1 MAKTP
6 SYDPRD
12 TEVLSPLMAGFSEAL
27 SKLSGVLNLNTKQ
40 IKGVTLEKLPWINGE
55 GKTVMG
61 VLYQAPNDNRLWL
74 TTPPPVIRKN
84 GSIISPSSDHFSI
97 DPIGGGLFFEEMYS
111 LLEEDVVT
119 VDATIVIA
127 ESKALY
133 DILSD
138 ISELKTKA
146 AHDKGFYETDTAL
159 KESHS
164 TGVSGDFAIVGST
177 DTMWL
182 WDADTQQWKDSHK
195 ATDFSNYYNKGE
207 IDNFLSQKEPL
218 INKRGDSVGDDDYY
232 YGGRK
237 QWIDLLY
244 KVRNTALTGVDFST
258 KTVIE
263 ATDTVIAAFGKLQGQ
278 INDIKQTNTNQEEKI
293 KAVEQKNTTQD
304 QSIQQ
309 INQKNSEQD
318 TSISNLQSNKADKT
332 ELPNSLISVTL
343 TTAGWQELSEGIYK
357 QPITNSNIKANMKL
371 NIALAS
377 DEMMKTLADAGVY
390 GLTAVNDNGTASVLA
405 YGEQPTM
412 EIPVQVELVAVATE

>member
-1 MAKTP
+1 MAKMP
-6 SYDPRD
+6 MFDPRD
-12 TEVLSPLMAGFSEAL
+12 SEVLSPLMAGFSEAL
-27 SKLSGVLNLNTKQ
+27 AKLSAVLNLNTKQ

-61 VLYQAPNDNRLWL
+61 VLYQAPSGNKLWL
-74 TTPPPVIRKN
+74 STPPPVIRKN

-111 LLEEDVVT
+111 LLEDDVVT
-119 VDATIVIA
+119 VDATIVTE

-133 DILSD
+133 DILND

-159 KESHS
+159 KEAHS
-164 TGVSGDFAIVGST
+164 TGTSGDFAIVGST

-195 ATDFSNYYNKGE
+195 ATDFSNYYNKSE
-207 IDNFLSQKEPL
+207 IDNFLSQKEPN
-218 INKRGDSVGDDDYY
+218 INKRGDSAGDDDYY

-258 KTVIE
+258 KAVIE

-293 KAVEQKNTTQD
+293 KAIEQKDEDQD
-304 QSIQQ
+304 S
-309 INQKNSEQD
+309 
-318 TSISNLQSNKADKT
+318 SISNLQSEKADKS
-332 ELPNSLISVTL
+332 ELPNGVISVSL
-343 TTAGWQELSEGIYK
+343 TTAGWQEMSEGIYK
-357 QPITNSNIKANMKL
+357 QSITNSNIKANMKL
-371 NIALAS
+371 NLS
-377 DEMMKTLADAGVY
+377 FTDENILKTLVDTGVY
-390 GLTAVNDNGTASVLA
+390 GLIVENNSGTASVIA
-405 YGEQPTM
+405 YGEKPTM
-412 EIPVQVELVAVATE
+412 EVSIQIELVDIKEVV

>member
-6 SYDPRD
+6 TYDPRES
-12 TEVLSPLMAGFSEAL
+12 EVLSPLMAGFSEAL
-27 SKLSGVLNLNTKQ
+27 AKLSGVLNLNTKQ

-61 VLYQAPNDNRLWL
+61 ILYQAPNDNRLWL
-74 TTPPPVIRKN
+74 STPPPVIRKN

-111 LLEEDVVT
+111 LLEDDVVT
-119 VDATIVIA
+119 VDATIVTE

-133 DILSD
+133 DILND

-159 KESHS
+159 KEAHP

-195 ATDFSNYYNKGE
+195 ATDLSNYYTKGE
-207 IDNFLSQKEPL
+207 TDNLLSQKEPN
-218 INKRGDSVGDDDYY
+218 IIAKGSDTASDNFY

-263 ATDTVIAAFGKLQGQ
+263 ATDTVLVAFGKLQGQ
-278 INDIKQTNTNQEEKI
+278 INDIKETDSNQEEKI
-293 KAVEQKNTTQD
+293 KAIEQKNENQD
-304 QSIQQ
+304 S
-309 INQKNSEQD
+309 
-318 TSISNLQSNKADKT
+318 SISNLQSDKADKT
-332 ELPNSLISVTL
+332 ELPNKVISVTL
-343 TTAGWQELSEGIYK
+343 TTDGWTSSIEGIYS
-357 QPITNSNIKANMKL
+357 QSITNSAITANMKL
-371 NIALAS
+371 NLALAS

-412 EIPVQVELVAVATE
+412 EISVQVELVAVTTE

>member
-6 SYDPRD
+6 TYDPRES
-12 TEVLSPLMAGFSEAL
+12 EVLSPLMAGFSEAL
-27 SKLSGVLNLNTKQ
+27 AKLSGVLNLNTKQ

-61 VLYQAPNDNRLWL
+61 ILYQAPSDNKLWL
-74 TTPPPVIRKN
+74 STPPPVIRKN
-84 GSIISPSSDHFSI
+84 GSVINPSSDHFTI

-111 LLEEDVVT
+111 LLEDDVVT
-119 VDATIVIA
+119 VDATIVTE

-133 DILSD
+133 DILND

-159 KESHS
+159 KEAHS

-195 ATDFSNYYNKGE
+195 ATDLSNYYNKSE

-218 INKRGDSVGDDDYY
+218 INKRGNSVGDDDYY

-293 KAVEQKNTTQD
+293 KAIEQKNED
-304 QSIQQ
+304 
-309 INQKNSEQD
+309 QD
-318 TSISNLQSNKADKT
+318 TSISNLQSDKADKS
-332 ELPNSLISVTL
+332 ELPNGVISVSL
-343 TTAGWQELSEGIYK
+343 TSEGWQQSSEGIYK
-357 QPITNSNIKANMKL
+357 QTITNENITDNMKL
-371 NIALAS
+371 NLSFA
-377 DEMMKTLADAGVY
+377 DENTLKSLMDAGVV
-390 GLTAVNDNGTASVLA
+390 GLIVENDAETASVIL
-405 YGEQPTM
+405 YGEKPAI
-412 EIPVQVELVAVATE
+412 EIPVQIELVDIKEVV

>member
-6 SYDPRD
+6 TYDPRES
-12 TEVLSPLMAGFSEAL
+12 EVLSPLMAGFSEAL
-27 SKLSGVLNLNTKQ
+27 AKLSGVLNLNTKQ

-61 VLYQAPNDNRLWL
+61 ILYQAPNDNRLWL
-74 TTPPPVIRKN
+74 STPPPVIRKN

-111 LLEEDVVT
+111 LLEDDVVT
-119 VDATIVIA
+119 VDATIVTE

-133 DILSD
+133 DILND

-159 KESHS
+159 KEAHP

-195 ATDFSNYYNKGE
+195 ATDLSNYYNKSE

-263 ATDTVIAAFGKLQGQ
+263 ATDTVIVAFGKLQGQ

-293 KAVEQKNTTQD
+293 KAIEQKNED
-304 QSIQQ
+304 
-309 INQKNSEQD
+309 QD
-318 TSISNLQSNKADKT
+318 TSISNLQSEKADKT
-332 ELPNSLISVTL
+332 ELPNKIITVSLD
-343 TTAGWQELSEGIYK
+343 AEGWNTDGEDVFFHAVSHEAIVEN
-357 QPITNSNIKANMKL
+357 TKL
-371 NIALAS
+371 NVAPTTDTQLKELM
-377 DEMMKTLADAGVY
+377 DLGVS
-390 GLTAVNDNGTASVLA
+390 GMVAKNENGTASVIF
-405 YGEQPTM
+405 YGAKPTEVIALQI
-412 EIPVQVELVAVATE
+412 EIVPVVLS

>member
-6 SYDPRD
+6 TYDPRES
-12 TEVLSPLMAGFSEAL
+12 EVLSPLMAGFSEAL
-27 SKLSGVLNLNTKQ
+27 AKLSGVLNLNTKQ

-61 VLYQAPNDNRLWL
+61 ILYQAPNDNRLWL
-74 TTPPPVIRKN
+74 STPSPVIRKN

-111 LLEEDVVT
+111 LLEDDVVT
-119 VDATIVIA
+119 VDATIVTE

-133 DILSD
+133 DILND

-159 KESHS
+159 KEAHP

-195 ATDFSNYYNKGE
+195 ATDLSNYYNKSE

-263 ATDTVIAAFGKLQGQ
+263 ATDTVIVAFGKLQGQ

-293 KAVEQKNTTQD
+293 KAVEQKNG
-304 QSIQQ
+304 
-309 INQKNSEQD
+309 NQD
-318 TSISNLQSNKADKT
+318 TSISNLQSEKADKS
-332 ELPNSLISVTL
+332 ELPNGVISVSL
-343 TTAGWQELSEGIYK
+343 TPEGWQELSESIYK

-371 NIALAS
+371 NLS
-377 DEMMKTLADAGVY
+377 FTDENTLKSLMDAGVV
-390 GLTAVNDNGTASVLA
+390 GLIVENDAETASVIL
-405 YGEQPTM
+405 YGEKPAI
-412 EIPVQVELVAVATE
+412 EIPVQIELVDIKEVV

>member
-12 TEVLSPLMAGFSEAL
+12 MEVLSPLMAGFSEAL

-159 KESHS
+159 KEAHS
-164 TGVSGDFAIVGST
+164 TGTSGDFAIVGST

-195 ATDFSNYYNKGE
+195 ATDFSNYYNKSE

-218 INKRGDSVGDDDYY
+218 ISKKGDSVGDDDYY

-278 INDIKQTNTNQEEKI
+278 INDIKETDSNQEEKI
-293 KAVEQKNTTQD
+293 KAIEQKNED
-304 QSIQQ
+304 
-309 INQKNSEQD
+309 QD
-318 TSISNLQSNKADKT
+318 TSISNLQSEKADKS

-343 TTAGWQELSEGIYK
+343 TTEGWQELSEGIYK

-371 NIALAS
+371 NLS
-377 DEMMKTLADAGVY
+377 FTDENTLKGLVDAGVY
-390 GLTAVNDNGTASVLA
+390 GLVVENDSGTASVIA
-405 YGEQPTM
+405 YGEKPSV
-412 EIPVQVELVAVATE
+412 EISAQVELVGIKEVV

>member
-6 SYDPRD
+6 TYDPRES
-12 TEVLSPLMAGFSEAL
+12 EVLSPLMAGFSEAL
-27 SKLSGVLNLNTKQ
+27 AKLSGVLNLNTKQ

-61 VLYQAPNDNRLWL
+61 VLYQAPSDNKLWL
-74 TTPPPVIRKN
+74 STPPPVIRKN
-84 GSIISPSSDHFSI
+84 GSIINPSSDHFAI

-111 LLEEDVVT
+111 LLEDDVVT
-119 VDATIVIA
+119 VDATIVTE

-133 DILSD
+133 DILND

-159 KESHS
+159 KEAHS

-182 WDADTQQWKDSHK
+182 WDADTQQWKNSHK

-207 IDNFLSQKEPL
+207 IDNFLSQKEPN
-218 INKRGDSVGDDDYY
+218 INKRGDSAGDDDYY

-258 KTVIE
+258 KAVIE

-278 INDIKQTNTNQEEKI
+278 INDIKETDSNQEEKI
-293 KAVEQKNTTQD
+293 KAIEQKNED
-304 QSIQQ
+304 
-309 INQKNSEQD
+309 QD
-318 TSISNLQSNKADKT
+318 TSISNLQSEKADKS
-332 ELPNSLISVTL
+332 ELPNGVISVSL
-343 TTAGWQELSEGIYK
+343 TSEGWQQSSEGIYK
-357 QPITNSNIKANMKL
+357 QTITNENITDNMKL
-371 NIALAS
+371 NLSFA
-377 DEMMKTLADAGVY
+377 DENTLKSLMDAGVV
-390 GLTAVNDNGTASVLA
+390 GLIVENDAGTASVIA
-405 YGEQPTM
+405 YGEKPTT
-412 EIPVQVELVAVATE
+412 EVSIQIELVDIKEVV